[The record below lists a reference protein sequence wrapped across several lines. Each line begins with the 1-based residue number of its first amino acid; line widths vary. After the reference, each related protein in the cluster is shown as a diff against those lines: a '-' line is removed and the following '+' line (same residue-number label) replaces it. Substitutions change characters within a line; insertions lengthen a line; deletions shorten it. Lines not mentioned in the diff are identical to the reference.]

1 MALDCLGSILKIC
14 GIDNEMRK
22 IVYDNVC
29 EVVSTRTDVI
39 VEAEADNMR
48 PGVSFE
54 AYVANNKIKMKWN
67 GKIYVGNVSGMEFTS
82 TGPKEL

>member
-1 MALDCLGSILKIC
+1 
-14 GIDNEMRK
+14 MRK
-22 IVYDNVC
+22 TLYDNIC

-54 AYVANNKIKMKWN
+54 AYVANNKIKMK
-67 GKIYVGNVSGMEFTS
+67 
-82 TGPKEL
+82 